1 MHKLKR
7 STNWRNRHIIIN
19 IKMML
24 EELRTIIIT
33 MPQNGWF
40 TYKSQVSMLINQNKC
55 QAHNRFFFISRPWAE
70 EASRSLLRPPK
81 YSPSLILVTGNICPH
96 FRSTNSHSTHG
107 DPRISNIDKKNLF
120 FDQNYDS
127 SIMLFFFFFN
137 QRTLNYFTYFSTIYN
152 KYYDN
157 NINKLSWGR

>member
-70 EASRSLLRPPK
+70 EASRSQLRPPK

-107 DPRISNIDKKNLF
+107 DPRISNIDKKIIF

-127 SIMLFFFFFN
+127 SIMLFFSFLTNAPLIILPIF
-137 QRTLNYFTYFSTIYN
+137 LLFTI
-152 KYYDN
+152 
-157 NINKLSWGR
+157 NIMIII